1 MSRNIYALAVG
12 IDNYKSP
19 AIPPLQGC
27 ENDVIAMSKFL
38 STGLINS
45 DDKLYIKKLIN
56 HQATRQA
63 IIDGFHEHLSQA
75 KSTDIALFYFSGHGS
90 QEEAAEIFWH
100 IEPDHLNET
109 LVAFD
114 SRTDDTWDLADKE
127 LSWLV
132 SEISQNHPHLIV
144 ILDCC
149 HSGGALRSR
158 QQYTSTRS
166 VAANLGKR
174 PLSSFIFAD
183 KLNSSFHWHSL
194 SREYILL
201 AACRDSEEAREHYS
215 QKRGVFS
222 YFLLDSLQRHGNLTY
237 REALKRTN
245 ALVRS
250 FYPKQSPQ
258 IETTNSSL
266 LDQPF
271 FGGAIIPVSYFTAS
285 YDGALG
291 WNIDGGAVHGIA
303 TSQRA
308 RLAIFPAAVKNIRN
322 LQDAVAVADVV
333 EVLPQLSKINIAGE
347 GRRLDPELIYKAVI
361 ISSHLSNLN
370 VYLEGAEIGVSFARQ
385 AIKQACFGETSLYIN
400 EVNTRCDADYYL
412 QAISE
417 QYLIIRASDNQ
428 ELIPPTADY
437 NIESAS
443 SVIRALEHIARWMNI
458 ATLSNPDNSEIQ
470 GAVLMQIYQE
480 SEISDYQINLEYQV
494 NNNLL
499 QPPQIQIKLTNI
511 SDKAVYCALFNLTEL
526 FAIAAIPFGCST
538 GIWLEPSQEAWVQEG
553 KYFSITIPQYFLQ
566 QGVTIYKDILKLLVS
581 TSEFDARLLEQS
593 SIDQNQQRSYN
604 ARTSWYDIHQVI
616 SRAITYQSEPENN
629 QALNSWATQEILIST
644 FVPQFHSKILSKN
657 EESPTKTKRLS
668 LTGKLSL
675 ISILSLASLLIILG
689 LIALKKA
696 HENKLYEPSIS
707 TLTIFPYRRD

>member
-12 IDNYKSP
+12 IDNYKCPTIP
-19 AIPPLQGC
+19 ALQGC
-27 ENDVIAMSKFL
+27 KNDVIAIENFL
-38 STGLINS
+38 NAGLIS
-45 DDKLYIKKLIN
+45 GDDKLYIKKLIN

-63 IIDGFHEHLSQA
+63 IIDGFRQHLSQA

-114 SRTDDTWDLADKE
+114 SRTDDIWDLADKE
-127 LSWLV
+127 ISWLV
-132 SEISQNHPHLIV
+132 SEVSQNHPHFIV
-144 ILDCC
+144 IIDCC

-158 QQYTSTRS
+158 EQYTGRRS
-166 VAANLGKR
+166 VAVNLARR
-174 PLSSFIFAD
+174 PLSSFIFGD
-183 KLNSSFHWHSL
+183 KLNSSFDWNSL
-194 SREYILL
+194 SKEYILL

-237 REALKRTN
+237 RQALKRTN

-250 FYPKQSPQ
+250 FYPRQSPQ

-285 YDGALG
+285 YDGANG

-303 TSQRA
+303 TSQIA
-308 RLAIFPAAVKNIRN
+308 RLAIFPATVKNIRN

-347 GRRLDPELIYKAVI
+347 GQVLDPELIYKAVI

-370 VYLEGAEIGVSFARQ
+370 VYLEGSELGVNFARQ
-385 AIKQACFGETSLYIN
+385 AIQQACYGETSLYIN
-400 EVNTRCDADYYL
+400 EVDCRCDADYYL

-417 QYLIIRASDNQ
+417 QYIIIRASDNQ
-428 ELIPPTADY
+428 ELLPPIDTY
-437 NIESAS
+437 NIDSACS
-443 SVIRALEHIARWMNI
+443 AIHALEHIARWMNI

-470 GAVLMQIYQE
+470 GAVSMQVYQK
-480 SEISDYQINLEYQV
+480 SEITDFQINLKYQDE
-494 NNNLL
+494 L
-499 QPPQIQIKLTNI
+499 QPPEIRIKLTNI
-511 SDKAVYCALFNLTEL
+511 SDKAVYCALLNLTEL
-526 FAIAAIPFGCST
+526 FAITAISFGYSA
-538 GIWLEPSQEAWVQEG
+538 GVWLEPGQEVWVQDG
-553 KYFSITIPQYFLQ
+553 KSIPITIPQYFLQ
-566 QGVTIYKDILKLLVS
+566 QGVSIYKDILKLLVS

-593 SIDQNQQRSYN
+593 SIDQNRQRSIN
-604 ARTSWYDIHQVI
+604 VNTLWYDIHKVI
-616 SRAITYQSEPENN
+616 SRAITFKSEPETPK
-629 QALNSWATQEILIST
+629 ALNSWATQEILIST
-644 FVPQFHSKILSKN
+644 FAPQPHLKILSQN
-657 EESPTKTKRLS
+657 EEFTTKTKEILS
-668 LTGKLSL
+668 TGKLSL
-675 ISILSLASLLIILG
+675 ICILSLASVLIIIG
-689 LIALKKA
+689 FFALKKA
-696 HENKLYEPSIS
+696 RENKLYEPSIS
-707 TLTIFPYRRD
+707 LTSALSVSQW